1 MADDSLTDIY
11 GNRIGVACR
20 CHSDL
25 CREVTVSGPKL
36 SLRSVL
42 VYTCGVWLLAYAAF
56 CCTENTAVLS
66 CAIILTLVGLMV
78 YIHFFKVDHESLLII
93 GSLGVQLSSS
103 YASGRECTSFIEMS
117 KIKDVVINEAV
128 YMHRVIYY
136 LCILIKDPADPHAVS
151 SVLPL
156 FQSSKPRLKCLIEVY
171 KTCQEILAQS

>member
-56 CCTENTAVLS
+56 CCTE
-66 CAIILTLVGLMV
+66 
-78 YIHFFKVDHESLLII
+78 VDHESLLII